1 MKKLKYLLVIPLML
15 LFSTGCSYKE
25 LNDIAIASSLGIDY
39 ENNKYTITAE
49 VLNLNKKDE
58 GDVTGGS
65 ILYYGEGKT
74 IAEAI
79 RNIYFRYPKLLHLG
93 HLRLIV
99 LGKNTIEEKTDEIFD
114 YFLRSPEAAK
124 DPYILVNNKGS
135 AKEIIN
141 PEEKNEETF
150 NAKEL
155 ISNLESNQLR
165 QGTVT
170 MINLEEFLSAYL
182 RDGIDP
188 IIPTIN
194 MDKEK
199 DNKYST
205 TTINGMTPF
214 KNNALLTP
222 LSIEESRAYS
232 MLNNSF
238 TDIMIVTK
246 YQNKDLS
253 ALLVFPNSDYEVKM
267 KNNKINVNINLKFE
281 GHISEVQQKI
291 DLINENNLK
300 EIKINLTETIEE
312 KVRKLLQ
319 YCKKNNVDLLGLKDQ
334 IYRHYYKE
342 YKNYKDENIYSIAT
356 FNIKTD
362 ITLDRH
368 GSTYIGSTKGGIY
381 DKN

>member
-199 DNKYST
+199 RFNLLIDYKKAARTIYLNKSCF
-205 TTINGMTPF
+205 NGLYRVNKKGEFNVPF
-214 KNNALLTP
+214 NKNKKVNTYDGVTYKSLGYT
-222 LSIEESRAYS
+222 
-232 MLNNSF
+232 LNRN
-238 TDIMIVTK
+238 
-246 YQNKDLS
+246 Y
-253 ALLVFPNSDYEVKM
+253 
-267 KNNKINVNINLKFE
+267 
-281 GHISEVQQKI
+281 
-291 DLINENNLK
+291 
-300 EIKINLTETIEE
+300 
-312 KVRKLLQ
+312 
-319 YCKKNNVDLLGLKDQ
+319 YCKSDDLCIVNEVEFLL
-334 IYRHYYKE
+334 
-342 YKNYKDENIYSIAT
+342 
-356 FNIKTD
+356 F
-362 ITLDRH
+362 
-368 GSTYIGSTKGGIY
+368 
-381 DKN
+381 DKYFIWGWIS